1 MVQELEEAERLAAAA
16 EAEDEPETAEP
27 GPDGTNKKGNKKNQK
42 KKKTNAQR
50 KASQKKPNQGTSDLY
65 SKIFATM
72 EKHKEVFFTIRL
84 HSAQS
89 AASLNPITDPDPQ
102 MSVSIVGVVRS
113 VR

>member
-1 MVQELEEAERLAAAA
+1 MAAAA
-16 EAEDEPETAEP
+16 EAEEEPEP
-27 GPDGTNKKGNKKNQK
+27 DGPGGPDGKNKKGNKKNQK

-50 KASQKKPNQGTSDLY
+50 KASQKKPNQGTNDLY

-89 AASLNPITDPDPQ
+89 AASLNPIVDPDPQ
-102 MSVSIVGVVRS
+102 MSVSWKRVH
-113 VR
+113 

>member
-1 MVQELEEAERLAAAA
+1 MEEAERLAAAA
-16 EAEDEPETAEP
+16 EAEDEPEVGEP
-27 GPDGTNKKGNKKNQK
+27 GPDGKNKKGNKKNQK

-50 KASQKKPNQGTSDLY
+50 KASAKKPNQGTSDLY

-89 AASLNPITDPDPQ
+89 AASLGTIVDPDPP
-102 MSVSIVGVVRS
+102 MSVSYELFLFHFDKI
-113 VR
+113 